1 MKLCDFTS
9 SEVVRAVKMCFISS
23 FVLAFFIY
31 MGISHM
37 YDVIFP
43 VVFITYTVKY
53 YSIED

>member
-23 FVLAFFIY
+23 FVLTFFIY